1 MSALRDKEAI
11 SHRNAMTI
19 LIRPIRDSR
28 SIFDLNSRTGIF
40 FYPEG
45 SGWRKMS
52 EEEQKEFST
61 SNFAIG
67 YCGNDIRLSTWSR
80 KESRELHNLNFMQ
93 DAGIQE
99 KRAYLWQLLQTD
111 FQSLSR
117 EKRRESGYYSL
128 RQYQQIADN
137 LRSGKTVT
145 LWYLS
150 GYDIDTAELFKRFFE
165 YLTRI

>member
-1 MSALRDKEAI
+1 
-11 SHRNAMTI
+11 
-19 LIRPIRDSR
+19 
-28 SIFDLNSRTGIF
+28 
-40 FYPEG
+40 
-45 SGWRKMS
+45 MS